1 MKKYRCARC
10 GAKIAKEEVKGG
22 RVRCGVCGCVGA
34 VNAAGIVVTLY
45 EGEDGEIDDVTVL
58 GNKYTLDKH
67 PSAYKIEGT
76 KLVGFRSRFA
86 KDIEVPYGV
95 TEIASGVFAGTKIT
109 RRFAV
114 HA

>member
-45 EGEDGEIDDVTVL
+45 GRG
-58 GNKYTLDKH
+58 
-67 PSAYKIEGT
+67 
-76 KLVGFRSRFA
+76 
-86 KDIEVPYGV
+86 
-95 TEIASGVFAGTKIT
+95 
-109 RRFAV
+109 RRNRRCDRARK
-114 HA
+114 